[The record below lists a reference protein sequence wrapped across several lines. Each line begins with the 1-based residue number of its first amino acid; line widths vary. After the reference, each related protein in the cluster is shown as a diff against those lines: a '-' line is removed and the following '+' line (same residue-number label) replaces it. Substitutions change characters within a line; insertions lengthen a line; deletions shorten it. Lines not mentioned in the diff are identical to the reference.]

1 MVPVE
6 HVQDQ
11 GVGLGPGTPD
21 PEVDQNLDL
30 DQSQDQDLGQS
41 LVMLNGPGPGQD
53 PGPDPDPG
61 QGPGPGHGIETV
73 DQGLAHARGPKSQ
86 KINRKIMVN
95 AEVDQEVDQGQG
107 VPMKKMKI
115 AICVHDRLHHGGR
128 VAHDRELPWRMV
140 TIDLRMTES

>member
-41 LVMLNGPGPGQD
+41 LVMLSGPGPGQD
-53 PGPDPDPG
+53 PGPGPDPG
-61 QGPGPGHGIETV
+61 QGPGHGIETV

>member
-41 LVMLNGPGPGQD
+41 LVMLSGPGPGQD
-53 PGPDPDPG
+53 PGPDPG

>member
-41 LVMLNGPGPGQD
+41 LVMLSGPGLGQD
-53 PGPDPDPG
+53 PGPGPDPG
-61 QGPGPGHGIETV
+61 QGPGHGIETV